1 MIKIAEN
8 FFHKQIVSLKNLEDF
23 EKTDLFLYFEKLFGE
38 MIWVPETDESKHFFI
53 SISKTDGMTL
63 DTYPVKEI
71 PAQFL
76 VRERIFYP
84 KGGGTPIGYWYPKC
98 LSHLE
103 GKTFRWDADRQ
114 KGYQLSRYGYLIYKL
129 SSEDK
134 KFLEKIKDYEYE
146 GESNDKTKHV
156 RYSSKYSNLEEI
168 NEDLIYGKKLLQ
180 RALPSCDFLQGMDYY
195 QANLLRYPKGTTI
208 SPHNDVDVKSFANI
222 VLSSANGKNKTTVI
236 GELDWHGITMQKLY
250 FGGYDNQD
258 IQDRSLLQRELLRF
272 QPDGNSAIVFNFFNP
287 RFYHEVPPTLE
298 DCYNG
303 LFFGTYRS
311 IMKENDIEW

>member
-146 GESNDKTKHV
+146 GESNVITPK
-156 RYSSKYSNLEEI
+156 I
-168 NEDLIYGKKLLQ
+168 KLLH
-180 RALPSCDFLQGMDYY
+180 RDPMPIKL
-195 QANLLRYPKGTTI
+195 ANDCGFIFPI
-208 SPHNDVDVKSFANI
+208 STGEDNVSKRLNINI
-222 VLSSANGKNKTTVI
+222 VMRRDSGSL
-236 GELDWHGITMQKLY
+236 GIT
-250 FGGYDNQD
+250 
-258 IQDRSLLQRELLRF
+258 
-272 QPDGNSAIVFNFFNP
+272 
-287 RFYHEVPPTLE
+287 
-298 DCYNG
+298 
-303 LFFGTYRS
+303 
-311 IMKENDIEW
+311 